1 MKRFLGFVCLLA
13 VNLVDG
19 AVIRGLRQAGH
30 AHLKQQDSNATNVT
44 TSLRKRASKVH
55 LRICNAYALGSA
67 IDVFHTPRN
76 LQNLPQEHSEPVRL
90 TESTGPLTYKRCA
103 EMRNVPLGPGSELD
117 FRIDRS
123 LHLGIFAVTEDV
135 SRGSLLQVVA
145 FRYDRYTPT
154 MDFISHVFVKSSDP
168 EIAMI
173 SAYKGTRSSSEIE
186 LLDATGRQREKLHYG
201 TAATILPGRYLVDFD
216 HGGSREKVLELR
228 ADNWQHYTAI
238 SVGCEAQRGPNY
250 EEELIFYPDFGVSVR
265 GSAARAWSSVAF
277 LCAVVTSVLTMC

>member
-1 MKRFLGFVCLLA
+1 MKYLLGFIYVLA
-13 VNLVDG
+13 ANTVDG
-19 AVIRGLRQAGH
+19 AVIRGLHQAGH
-30 AHLKQQDSNATNVT
+30 AHLKQRDSNDTNAT
-44 TSLRKRASKVH
+44 TSLSQRASAVD

-67 IDVFHTPRN
+67 IDVFHTPEKRYE
-76 LQNLPQEHSEPVRL
+76 EHSEPERL
-90 TESTGPLTYKRCA
+90 TESTGPLMYKSCA
-103 EMRNVPLGPGSELD
+103 EIRSVPLGPGSELD

>member
-1 MKRFLGFVCLLA
+1 MKYLLGFIYVLA
-13 VNLVDG
+13 ANTVDG
-19 AVIRGLRQAGH
+19 AVIRGLHQAGH

-117 FRIDRS
+117 FRIDGNF
-123 LHLGIFAVTEDV
+123 HLGAFEVTEDV
-135 SRGSLLQVVA
+135 SRSSLLQVVA

-154 MDFISHVFVKSSDP
+154 MEFVSHVFSKSSDP
-168 EIAMI
+168 EIATI
-173 SAYKGTRSSSEIE
+173 NAYKGTHSSSEIE
-186 LLDATGRQREKLHYG
+186 LLDSTGRQHEKLRYG
-201 TAATILPGRYLVDFD
+201 TAAMISPGRYQLVFD
-216 HGGSREKVLELR
+216 HGGSRENVLQLR
-228 ADNWQHYTAI
+228 ADAWEHYTAI
-238 SVGCEAQRGPNY
+238 SVGCEAQQGPNY
-250 EEELIFYPDFGVSVR
+250 TEELFFYPDFGVTVR
-265 GSAARAWSSVAF
+265 GAAARAWSFSAF
-277 LCAVVTSVLTMC
+277 LCAVVAAALAM